1 MDCKVIAIDLET
13 TGLDPRTCSI
23 VCTGYITDTGYY
35 DVHFE
40 PGVPLIIR
48 RWITDPT
55 KTLVFHNAKFD
66 LAFLHYAGIKWNEI
80 KCKIVCTLVL
90 SKLYNQTGS
99 HKLRDLASQYCNRR
113 TADKDAIDIWLKT
126 NAAKIRATQGRKPS
140 FADAPKKL
148 LRKRVLWDVESTL
161 YLYQVLTK
169 TSPENIKLHDTEM
182 AVSIIAAKMEER
194 GVCIDLEKTRTLL
207 RKSEEGY
214 QSLLKI
220 AKRIAGTFK
229 MQVTRKGEEVTT
241 TVTDFNP
248 RSPKQIEAVC
258 RHLSIPLNSRFQSDR
273 TGNYSFD
280 KHAIAVY
287 IHPKILP
294 AFRKSEEDHWSWQ
307 KYFKKLIRLKRKY
320 KLSKRDLLFPV
331 VHKARQLSTLAGTY
345 YGPIL
350 RMAVPWWPDRV
361 RNDIGILHCTFVVSG
376 PKTGRFASQKPNL
389 QNQTRSPT
397 GPRQV
402 FRPRPGYTFVFADY
416 KQVEM
421 CLFAHFANDYKMIAA
436 IKDDIHSHTAKAI
449 YGVEE
454 PTKEQ
459 RSRAKQINFGI
470 VYGAGADRI
479 AETLTKNFLP
489 TTPSESRELVG
500 EYHRTFPSVRQVTND
515 IKIQLARKGF
525 IKNTFG
531 RKYTLQPGEAY
542 KGLNYLCQ
550 GTSADIIKS
559 AMVRLDRYF
568 AKKEVFLLLQ
578 VHDELVFEV
587 ANNEVDS
594 AVPKIIELMQDLTTF
609 KVPIT
614 VDISTSTTNWAEKQ
628 KWQSK
633 K

>member
-13 TGLDPRTCSI
+13 TGLDPRNCSI

-35 DVHFE
+35 NVHFE
-40 PGVPLIIR
+40 PSVPSIIR
-48 RWITDPT
+48 KWITDPT

-66 LAFLHYAGIKWNEI
+66 LTFLHYAGIKWHEI
-80 KCKIVCTLVL
+80 KCKVVCTLVL

-99 HKLRDLASQYCNRR
+99 HKLRDLAAHYCNRH

-126 NAAKIRATQGRKPS
+126 NASRIRAKYDRKPT
-140 FADAPKKL
+140 FADAPEKL

-169 TSPENIKLHDTEM
+169 TSPENMKLHDTEM

-194 GVCIDLEKTRTLL
+194 GVCIDLAKTRGLL
-207 RKSEEGY
+207 KKATEGY
-214 QSLLKI
+214 QALLDI
-220 AKRIAGTFK
+220 SKRIAGTFE
-229 MQVTRKGEEVTT
+229 MQVTRQGEEVTT

-258 RHLSIPLNSRFQSDR
+258 RHLGIPLNSRFQSAA

-287 IHPKILP
+287 IHPEILP

-307 KYFKKLIRLKRKY
+307 RYFKKLIKLKKKY
-320 KLSKRDLLFPV
+320 NLTKRDLLFPV

-350 RMAVPWWPDRV
+350 RMAVPWQTETTRG
-361 RNDIGILHCTFVVSG
+361 IGILHCTFVVSG
-376 PKTGRFASQKPNL
+376 PKTGRFSSQKPNL

-421 CLFAHFANDYKMIAA
+421 CLFAHFANDRKMIAA

-489 TTPSESRELVG
+489 TTSDESRELVG

-515 IKIQLARKGF
+515 IKMQLARHGY
-525 IKNTFG
+525 ITNPFG
-531 RKYTLQPGEAY
+531 RKYTLRPEEAY
-542 KGLNYLCQ
+542 KGLNYQCQ
-550 GTSADIIKS
+550 GTSADIIKA

-568 AKKEVFLLLQ
+568 AKWDVSLLLQ
-578 VHDELVFEV
+578 VHDELVFEI
-587 ANNEVDS
+587 ANDQVDA

-614 VDISTSTTNWAEKQ
+614 VDISTSTTNWAEKT